1 MALSRLAPAKINLT
15 LEVTSRRSDGYHEIS
30 SVMSTVSLT
39 DTISVDSGRGFVMT
53 ADEDYDDRSLR
64 FQPGDLNSVEQALA
78 LMVEQRARLQG
89 QDPPGQMKA
98 LRQGIA
104 QMAVRLRKRIPGA
117 AGLGG
122 GSSDAAGAL
131 RLFNEH
137 WALGLDATQ
146 LTNVAAEIGSDCPF
160 FLDGGVQLAGGRG
173 EVLKSMPLPA
183 TSWLCIVRPP
193 VYPSHKTQMLYSL
206 LRTENW
212 SDGSGTEALAKR
224 LKKQPGSPDST
235 GVAL

>member
-1 MALSRLAPAKINLT
+1 
-15 LEVTSRRSDGYHEIS
+15 
-30 SVMSTVSLT
+30 
-39 DTISVDSGRGFVMT
+39 
-53 ADEDYDDRSLR
+53 
-64 FQPGDLNSVEQALA
+64 
-78 LMVEQRARLQG
+78 
-89 QDPPGQMKA
+89 
-98 LRQGIA
+98 
-104 QMAVRLRKRIPGA
+104 
-117 AGLGG
+117 
-122 GSSDAAGAL
+122 L

-146 LTNVAAEIGSDCPF
+146 LRNVAAEIGSDCPF

-193 VYPSHKTQMLYSL
+193 VYPAHKTQMLYSL

-224 LKKQPGSPDST
+224 LKKQPGCQIQPESLCNVFDR
-235 GVAL
+235 VADAAFGDLGPIRSSLRQAGAKAVHLCGAGPSLYGLFQERAAAECARSKQEEDGLAAWVVWMPYTEGALVE